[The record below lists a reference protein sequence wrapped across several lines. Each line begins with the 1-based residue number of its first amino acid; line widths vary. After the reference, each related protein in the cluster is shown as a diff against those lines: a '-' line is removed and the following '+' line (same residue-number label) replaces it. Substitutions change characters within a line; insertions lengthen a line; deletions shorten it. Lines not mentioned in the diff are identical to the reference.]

1 MKFQKASI
9 QKTKH
14 KKIKHDKKQ
23 SKYVFQLK
31 AKNNPKLNLISKI
44 KKYIKKKLFNEVT
57 KTAIKKPKI
66 EN

>member
-14 KKIKHDKKQ
+14 KKIKHDKTQ
-23 SKYVFQLK
+23 SKYFFQLK

-44 KKYIKKKLFNEVT
+44 KKYIKKNYLMKQPLKNRKQKTKKL
-57 KTAIKKPKI
+57 
-66 EN
+66 